1 MKNKKATAKFDGDLQ
16 RSFRELD
23 PDRQDQARYYL
34 KIRLAELHEEMR
46 EELNS
51 RKFQYV
57 SCDMMTSSRLGG
69 HDMNEENRK
78 EKKIDCI
85 VAMLRRMPE
94 QDVDLIYRLTAKL
107 G

>member
-46 EELNS
+46 EEINS
-51 RKFQYV
+51 RKF
-57 SCDMMTSSRLGG
+57 
-69 HDMNEENRK
+69 
-78 EKKIDCI
+78 
-85 VAMLRRMPE
+85 
-94 QDVDLIYRLTAKL
+94 
-107 G
+107 